1 MRIRAATPRDLPSLV
16 TLLVESPL
24 LRRYGLTAR
33 GARLLLGEALR
44 MDDLVLIAVTGPAT
58 SGLAWVIPTRAFDRT
73 AYLRLLLVGGSTQSR
88 GIGAALLAAAE
99 RRARR
104 GGARHLALLVTRTNG
119 GARRF
124 YERNGYRHVGDLPG
138 LVRPRLD
145 ESMYVKERLRAL
157 PLRARVPRV
166 RT

>member
-1 MRIRAATPRDLPSLV
+1 MPRDLSSLAV
-16 TLLVESPL
+16 LLAESPL
-24 LRRYGLTAR
+24 LRRYGLTAG
-33 GARLLLGEALR
+33 GAGRLLAEALR
-44 MDDLVLIAVTGPAT
+44 LKDIVLVAVTGPAT
-58 SGLAWVIPTRAFDRT
+58 LGLVWVIPTRAFDHA

-88 GIGAALLAAAE
+88 GIGTALLAAAE

-138 LVRPRLD
+138 LVRPRLE
-145 ESMYVKERLRAL
+145 ESMYVKLRLRR
-157 PLRARVPRV
+157 PPPS
-166 RT
+166 

>member
-1 MRIRAATPRDLPSLV
+1 MKIRAATPRDLPALA
-16 TLLVESPL
+16 TLLAESPL
-24 LRRYGLTAR
+24 LRRYGITAR
-33 GARLLLGEALR
+33 GARRLLGEALR
-44 MDDLVLIAVTGPAT
+44 AEDLVLVAVSGPAT
-58 SGLAWVIPTRAFDRT
+58 GGLAWVIPTRAFDRT

-88 GIGAALLAAAE
+88 GVGTALLAAAE

-104 GGARHLALLVTRTNG
+104 RGARHLALLVTRTNQ

-145 ESMYVKERLRAL
+145 ESMYVKTRL
-157 PLRARVPRV
+157 
-166 RT
+166 